1 MVAVKVLSNNLAVV
15 AAIVTVLLWS
25 SSFVVIRFVGETLS
39 PGAMAFARLA
49 AGAVVLVVIALCYR
63 RPIPR
68 GRALGLVIG
77 YGLLWFAAYTV
88 LLNWAEQHL
97 DAGTAA
103 LLVNFAPILVAV
115 FAGLFMGEGFPKP
128 LVIGILIAF
137 AGVLLIALGGSGGSH
152 NDELGIILGL
162 ITAVLYAAGVLM
174 QKVALRTVD
183 AVTAT
188 WVGCL
193 AGLLATVP
201 FAPQA
206 IDELADASAGAITG
220 VIFLGVGPTAIA
232 FLTWAY
238 ALTRTDAGKMAAT
251 TLAVP
256 AIAIGLSWLFLG
268 EVPTPL
274 GLVGGAMAL
283 TGVAISRRR
292 SRTTA
297 DVPEPVATS

>member
-1 MVAVKVLSNNLAVV
+1 MKVLSNNLAVV

-39 PGAMAFARLA
+39 PGAMAFTRLA
-49 AGAVVLVVIALCYR
+49 AGAVVLVVIALRYR

-152 NDELGIILGL
+152 NDKLGIILGL

-292 SRTTA
+292 SRATA

>member
-1 MVAVKVLSNNLAVV
+1 MP
-15 AAIVTVLLWS
+15 
-25 SSFVVIRFVGETLS
+25 E
-39 PGAMAFARLA
+39 
-49 AGAVVLVVIALCYR
+49 
-63 RPIPR
+63 RP
-68 GRALGLVIG
+68 
-77 YGLLWFAAYTV
+77 
-88 LLNWAEQHL
+88 
-97 DAGTAA
+97 

-115 FAGLFMGEGFPKP
+115 FAGFFMGEGFPKP
-128 LVIGILIAF
+128 LLIGILIAF

-183 AVTAT
+183 AVMAT

-193 AGLLATVP
+193 AGVLATVP

-292 SRTTA
+292 SRPTA
-297 DVPEPVATS
+297 DVLRTGCHFLASLDGSRADGRRCHRCRRTVRCSRTEPDVGGEVCRSGPGDRLPDARWRDQLVQAIVERG